1 MNRVLT
7 SSQIITQALGLAPEG
22 VASKEEGCCAY
33 CGATI
38 LPGDLCAPATFG
50 PAFMDDLSLACRGS
64 TLICGHCAPLLS
76 ASALMATSHGVFSSQ
91 GVRPFRKW
99 ADVSES
105 LRNPPEPP
113 FVMVY
118 ATANNQHMAWRARVN
133 LSRDLFYVR
142 VGLRDLR
149 IRRKTLLDAIDAS
162 GRIAAYLGIEATA
175 KSLPNP
181 FATLSSDLKEDHG
194 ALRIK
199 ADQMVGIQAHCI
211 DDMRLLRDLSLG
223 ESWGLRFLLSPN
235 AGT

>member
-1 MNRVLT
+1 
-7 SSQIITQALGLAPEG
+7 
-22 VASKEEGCCAY
+22 
-33 CGATI
+33 
-38 LPGDLCAPATFG
+38 
-50 PAFMDDLSLACRGS
+50 
-64 TLICGHCAPLLS
+64 
-76 ASALMATSHGVFSSQ
+76 
-91 GVRPFRKW
+91 
-99 ADVSES
+99 
-105 LRNPPEPP
+105 
-113 FVMVY
+113 MVY

-149 IRRKTLLDAIDAS
+149 IRRKILLDAIDAC
-162 GRIAAYLGIEATA
+162 GRIAAHLGIEATA

-181 FATLSSDLKEDHG
+181 FATLSSDLKEAHG

-199 ADQMVGIQAHCI
+199 ADQMVNIQAHCV